1 MPLLIFRGFSDRN
14 LGFILA
20 SWASALQ
27 EALQSCRSVNDQSLA
42 DCLDNRK
49 DVTPTLNADG

>member
-42 DCLDNRK
+42 ACLDK